1 MGLLGCQAARLCNSV
16 ALLLS
21 VQAIY
26 FAALF
31 EIEITFS
38 EIQKGFFFCPCNKF
52 IHPCTHAYT
61 QPPSFSSWLISSCLR
76 NSELNVGNVY
86 VCSYL
91 MFTCSCCYHLF
102 ISHSFFKKVS
112 CMLFIKIVSNLSFC
126 ALPPA
131 CSSEPQNVQAD
142 AQNDT
147 TIMVTW
153 ERPRAVYDTTI
164 DWYTVTYQKLQGQD
178 QRKQEYRTDGDQ
190 DVVCKIFLYLSTKC
204 WKTAPGCVIS
214 CCFVLLSTVHTAI
227 LNW

>member
-1 MGLLGCQAARLCNSV
+1 
-16 ALLLS
+16 
-21 VQAIY
+21 
-26 FAALF
+26 
-31 EIEITFS
+31 
-38 EIQKGFFFCPCNKF
+38 
-52 IHPCTHAYT
+52 
-61 QPPSFSSWLISSCLR
+61 
-76 NSELNVGNVY
+76 
-86 VCSYL
+86 
-91 MFTCSCCYHLF
+91 
-102 ISHSFFKKVS
+102 
-112 CMLFIKIVSNLSFC
+112 MLFIQIVSNLSFC

-204 WKTAPGCVIS
+204 
-214 CCFVLLSTVHTAI
+214 
-227 LNW
+227 

>member
-1 MGLLGCQAARLCNSV
+1 MHTRIHSASQFQQLINIKLPQKLRTQCGERLCV
-16 ALLLS
+16 LILDVYLQLLLS
-21 VQAIY
+21 SLY
-26 FAALF
+26 F
-31 EIEITFS
+31 
-38 EIQKGFFFCPCNKF
+38 
-52 IHPCTHAYT
+52 
-61 QPPSFSSWLISSCLR
+61 SF
-76 NSELNVGNVY
+76 
-86 VCSYL
+86 
-91 MFTCSCCYHLF
+91 
-102 ISHSFFKKVS
+102 FFKKS
-112 CMLFIKIVSNLSFC
+112 FLHAIHVSNLSFC

-190 DVVCKIFLYLSTKC
+190 DVVCKTFLYLSTKC